1 MRAVRIEQP
10 GSARGL
16 RLVEVDEP
24 VPGPGEIQVDVHAT
38 ALNRAD
44 WLQVLGKY
52 PVPAGTSADLPGME
66 YAGTVRAAGPRASRF
81 RPGDRVMGLVPGAAF
96 AERLVTHEREAVPVP
111 DSLSLTDAA
120 AVPEAFFTAFD
131 ALVLQ
136 GRLGAG
142 ERVLVHA
149 VASGVGTAAAQ
160 IVHASASTTVGT
172 GRHAEKLERASALV
186 PFTALTVDRDTPRF
200 ADRVLEL
207 TGGAG
212 VNLVLDL
219 VGGRYTAESL
229 ACLAPRGRMMLVGT
243 VDGVKSELDLR
254 LALGKRA
261 QIIGTVLRARPL
273 EEKISLARAVERHLL
288 PLLARGTYRPV
299 VDRVLPVDQVAE
311 AFEHLVA
318 DRNVG
323 KIVLAWSGP

>member
-10 GSARGL
+10 GSVRGL
-16 RLVEVDEP
+16 RLVEVEEP
-24 VPGPGEIQVDVHAT
+24 VPGPGEISVDVHAT

-52 PVPAGTSADLPGME
+52 PVPPGTPADLPGME

-96 AERLVTHEREAVPVP
+96 AERLVTHEREAVLVPEPV
-111 DSLSLTDAA
+111 SLTDAA
-120 AVPEAFFTAFD
+120 AIPEAFFTAFD

-136 GRLGAG
+136 GGLGAG

-160 IVHASASTTVGT
+160 IIQASGSTLLGT
-172 GRHAEKLERASALV
+172 GRAAAKLERVGALV
-186 PFTALTVDRDTPRF
+186 PFTSILVARDTPRF

-207 TGGAG
+207 TAGAG
-212 VNLVLDL
+212 VDLVLDL

-229 ACLAPRGRMMLVGT
+229 ACLAPRGRMLLVGT

-261 QIIGTVLRARPL
+261 RITGTVLRARPL
-273 EEKISLARAVERHLL
+273 EEKMALARAVERHVL
-288 PLLARGTYRPV
+288 PLLARGVYRPV
-299 VDRVLPVDQVAE
+299 VDRVLPMDRFAE
-311 AFEHLVA
+311 AFEVLVA
-318 DRNVG
+318 DQNVG
-323 KIVLAWSGP
+323 KLVLAWSGQ

>member
-10 GSARGL
+10 GSAAGL
-16 RLVEVDEP
+16 RLVEVEEP
-24 VPGPGEIQVDVHAT
+24 VPGPGEVCVEVCAT

-44 WLQVLGKY
+44 LLQVLGKY
-52 PVPAGTSADLPGME
+52 PPPPGTPADLPGME
-66 YAGTVRAAGPRASRF
+66 YAGTIRAVGPRASRF

-111 DSLSLTDAA
+111 EAVSLTDAA
-120 AVPEAFFTAFD
+120 AIPEAFFTAFD

-149 VASGVGTAAAQ
+149 VASGVGTSAAQ
-160 IVHASASTTVGT
+160 IVQATGATALGT
-172 GRHAEKLERASALV
+172 GRNSAKLERAGVLV
-186 PFTALTVDRDTPRF
+186 PFTAVPVARDTPRF
-200 ADRVLEL
+200 AERVLEL

-212 VNLVLDL
+212 VDLVLDL

-229 ACLAPRGRMMLVGT
+229 SCLAPRGRIMLVGT
-243 VDGVKSELDLR
+243 VDGVRSELDLR

-261 QIIGTVLRARPL
+261 QITGTVLRARPP
-273 EEKISLARAVERHLL
+273 EEKMSLARAVERHVL
-288 PLLARGTYRPV
+288 PLFARGTYRPV
-299 VDRVLPVDQVAE
+299 VDRTLPMERVQEGFELLAADQ
-311 AFEHLVA
+311 
-318 DRNVG
+318 NVG
-323 KIVLAWSGP
+323 KIVLAWSGR